1 MTMMCVEGWR
11 LSPRLSGRR
20 TGRVS
25 HCLWSDDEVYVYP
38 FIHFELCGFKFFK
51 TGWSI
56 MRWSY
61 KTVHYELKKEGIL
74 GSAFLDEPEIE
85 LSLNQYGK
93 AGWELVSLLETMDGL
108 IAVFKQPLDVEIR
121 SCSSSSKS
129 PVTISR
135 SPRVLEEQTPAVRPT
150 AGKKIEVPIHGNEVV
165 EAILL
170 DEFDVVEDNVDSD
183 AVGPAKPVD
192 IGLIRIE

>member
-1 MTMMCVEGWR
+1 
-11 LSPRLSGRR
+11 
-20 TGRVS
+20 
-25 HCLWSDDEVYVYP
+25 
-38 FIHFELCGFKFFK
+38 
-51 TGWSI
+51 

-108 IAVFKQPLDVEIR
+108 IAVFKQPLNLETRPFAAPPKASVATSRPPGVLQEKAPFAQPIIR
-121 SCSSSSKS
+121 MKAEQSL
-129 PVTISR
+129 R
-135 SPRVLEEQTPAVRPT
+135 NEEVA
-150 AGKKIEVPIHGNEVV
+150 EVQ
-165 EAILL
+165 LL
-170 DEFDVVEDNVDSD
+170 DEFEVVEDRIESD
-183 AVGPAKPVD
+183 PVSPVKPVD